1 MAPATV
7 TIANGATWQ
16 DVAADRQR
24 HRDATIAE
32 VSPPVPE
39 VRQEEIPLNTTGI
52 PKKLLTEQ
60 EIEITNTDVENL
72 AKRITSGEWSSVAV
86 INAFLRRAGLAQ
98 KLTNSITELLP
109 KRALSKAAE
118 LDQYLAA
125 NKKPIGPLHGVP
137 ISVKEHIAIKG
148 EDLNAGFVGWVGRVA
163 EEDALIVQY
172 LESAGAV
179 IFARTTEPQT
189 LMQIE
194 TDSNL
199 YGITVNPYNKTLS
212 SGGSSGGE
220 GALIGLRGS
229 ILGIG
234 TDIGGSIRVP
244 AANNGLFG
252 FKPTTLR
259 LPTAGWSAAM
269 AGAESILGT
278 TGPISTSLEGLRV
291 FTKSIIDQKPWL
303 KQPSL
308 VGLDWRDSA
317 QYYPNRKLRVGV
329 IYNDGVVRPH
339 PPVLRALNE
348 FVGKLQKSPDIEVV
362 EWKPWKHDL
371 AWSIIA
377 KLYYADGGA
386 DVKAAVDSSGEPWRP
401 LAKFILHENPH
412 VTTHTIPT
420 LWDAV
425 SEREAYRTAYANLW
439 NAHPVDVILSPAGPS
454 VASKHGTGRYWGYTS
469 QWNLLDYPAIVFPTT
484 DAVGDAA
491 REGEYEYPGGYEPLG
506 EMDGYVYGL
515 WKEHGAEGY
524 RDAPISLQLVGRRF
538 DDEKLF
544 RAAQILLEEAGLP
557 AAVPT

>member
-72 AKRITSGEWSSVAV
+72 AKRITSGEWSSVVV

-118 LDQYLAA
+118 LDLYLAA

-199 YGITVNPYNKTLS
+199 YG
-212 SGGSSGGE
+212 
-220 GALIGLRGS
+220 
-229 ILGIG
+229 
-234 TDIGGSIRVP
+234 
-244 AANNGLFG
+244 
-252 FKPTTLR
+252 
-259 LPTAGWSAAM
+259 
-269 AGAESILGT
+269 
-278 TGPISTSLEGLRV
+278 
-291 FTKSIIDQKPWL
+291 
-303 KQPSL
+303 
-308 VGLDWRDSA
+308 
-317 QYYPNRKLRVGV
+317 
-329 IYNDGVVRPH
+329 
-339 PPVLRALNE
+339 
-348 FVGKLQKSPDIEVV
+348 
-362 EWKPWKHDL
+362 
-371 AWSIIA
+371 
-377 KLYYADGGA
+377 
-386 DVKAAVDSSGEPWRP
+386 
-401 LAKFILHENPH
+401 
-412 VTTHTIPT
+412 
-420 LWDAV
+420 
-425 SEREAYRTAYANLW
+425 
-439 NAHPVDVILSPAGPS
+439 
-454 VASKHGTGRYWGYTS
+454 
-469 QWNLLDYPAIVFPTT
+469 
-484 DAVGDAA
+484 
-491 REGEYEYPGGYEPLG
+491 
-506 EMDGYVYGL
+506 
-515 WKEHGAEGY
+515 
-524 RDAPISLQLVGRRF
+524 
-538 DDEKLF
+538 
-544 RAAQILLEEAGLP
+544 
-557 AAVPT
+557 